1 MINFGRNGKKKWQ
14 RVAAG
19 VICAVIA
26 LAMIVSLLVAAF

>member
-19 VICAVIA
+19 IICAVIA
-26 LAMIVSLLVAAF
+26 LAMIISLLITAL